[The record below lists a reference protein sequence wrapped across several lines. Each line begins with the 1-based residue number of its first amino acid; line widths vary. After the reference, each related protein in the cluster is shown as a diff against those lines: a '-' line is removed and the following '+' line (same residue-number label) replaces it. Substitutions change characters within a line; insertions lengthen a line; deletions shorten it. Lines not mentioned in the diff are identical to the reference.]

1 MKCKVCNSEGFT
13 ITQTGCEFCDGT
25 YSGVSEVS
33 TNLPVN
39 WQETMAAE
47 ATAVAKA
54 FRPTV
59 GQISTKSGILGYMD
73 QTIPQNKLRCIILA
87 SIFENNYFEGKFDPK
102 NPRNPI
108 CYAFGKATPDGS
120 APFMAPP
127 DYVVEP
133 HRKAADCVACPY
145 SKWGSDVDSPSGKG
159 KRCKEIYKLA
169 LVPAATADA
178 DLSKTEIAILRVP
191 VTSRKNFELY
201 VNEAA
206 SVFRRPT
213 WGMVTEVSL
222 HPHMRNQFEMKFNPV
237 EAIPDAGLS
246 NIYPRISGG
255 FDVLM
260 QKYEENTEK
269 PKEEPASDRKRKF

>member
-1 MKCKVCNSEGFT
+1 MT
-13 ITQTGCEFCDGT
+13 D
-25 YSGVSEVS
+25 
-33 TNLPVN
+33 NLPVN
-39 WQETMAAE
+39 WKDSMAAE
-47 ATAVAKA
+47 ASAVAKA

-59 GQISTKSGILGYMD
+59 GQISTKSGILAYME
-73 QTIPQNKLRCIILA
+73 QPLPQNKLRCIILA
-87 SIFENNYFEGKFDPK
+87 AIFENNYFEGKYDPK

-108 CYAFGKATPDGS
+108 CYAFGKATADGT

-127 DYVVEP
+127 DYVVDP
-133 HRKAADCVACPY
+133 YRKAADCVACPN
-145 SKWGSDVDSPSGKG
+145 SKWASDPDSPSGKG

-222 HPHMRNQFEMKFNPV
+222 HPHMRNQFEMKFTPV
-237 EAIPDAGLS
+237 EAIPDSGLA
-246 NIYPRISGG
+246 NLYPRIGGG

-260 QKYEENTEK
+260 QKYEENQEK
-269 PKEEPASDRKRKF
+269 KEEPESNRKRKF

>member
-1 MKCKVCNSEGFT
+1 MT
-13 ITQTGCEFCDGT
+13 D
-25 YSGVSEVS
+25 
-33 TNLPVN
+33 NLPVN
-39 WQETMAAE
+39 WKEQMAAE
-47 ATAVAKA
+47 AAVTAKA

-59 GQISTKSGILGYMD
+59 GQISTKSGILAYMD
-73 QTIPQNKLRCIILA
+73 QPIPQNKLRCIVLA

-102 NPRNPI
+102 NPRNPV
-108 CYAFGKATPDGS
+108 CYAFGKATADGS
-120 APFMAPP
+120 VPFMAPP
-127 DYVVEP
+127 EYVVDP

-145 SKWGSDVDSPSGKG
+145 SKWGSDPDSPSGKG

-169 LVPAATADA
+169 LVPAATADQ
-178 DLSKTEIAILRVP
+178 DISKTEIAILRVP

-213 WGMVTEVSL
+213 WGMVTEISL
-222 HPHMRNQFEMKFNPV
+222 VPHMRNQFEMKFAPIDP
-237 EAIPDAGLS
+237 IPESNLP
-246 NIYPRISGG
+246 NIYPRIGGG

-269 PKEEPASDRKRKF
+269 APEPASDRKRKF